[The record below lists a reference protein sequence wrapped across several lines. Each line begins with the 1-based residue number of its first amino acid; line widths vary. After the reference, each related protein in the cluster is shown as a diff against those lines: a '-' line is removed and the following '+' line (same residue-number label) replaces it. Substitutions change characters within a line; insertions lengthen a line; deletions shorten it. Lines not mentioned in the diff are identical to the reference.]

1 MGLLQILL
9 LWIGCKIYSGPF
21 VYNFNEVYQFLIK
34 NNIAKKIKSVDHL
47 AILIIKDLKN
57 RAKKNS
63 IKLKQ
68 IDKYGSE
75 IYKQTIHVLEKVIWY
90 ENTQTKILGWRK
102 IKFLCFNFTARLF
115 CAADINNNQKF
126 FYKS

>member
-1 MGLLQILL
+1 MGKSLLKNLILVGGQNPIEAAR
-9 LWIGCKIYSGPF
+9 IGCKIYSGPF

-34 NNIAKKIKSVDHL
+34 NKIAKKIKSVDHL

-75 IYKQTIHVLEKVIWY
+75 IYKQTIHVLEKVI
-90 ENTQTKILGWRK
+90 
-102 IKFLCFNFTARLF
+102 
-115 CAADINNNQKF
+115 
-126 FYKS
+126 